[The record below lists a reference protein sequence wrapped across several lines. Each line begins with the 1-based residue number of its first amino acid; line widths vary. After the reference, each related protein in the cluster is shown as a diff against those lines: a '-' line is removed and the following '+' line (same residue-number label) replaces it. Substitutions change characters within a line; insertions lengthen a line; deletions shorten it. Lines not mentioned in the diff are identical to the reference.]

1 MMFSSLPFSSLQ
13 ECLSVMIVE
22 MEDIFLKLADSEDIL
37 EARVTLESFQ
47 RGLGGMGV
55 SLGEEKR
62 ERGRKGW
69 KKERKEGRRE
79 GGREGGRKGGREG

>member
-37 EARVTLESFQ
+37 EARITLESFQ
-47 RGLGGMGV
+47 RGLAGMGV

-62 ERGRKGW
+62 EGGRKGW

-79 GGREGGRKGGREG
+79 RREGGRKGGREG